1 MKSIDFEN
9 QKQNGY
15 VSPVSDDVVVDC
27 EISAVCESG
36 GITTPGGGEGGG
48 GDDLDPGRPRSR
60 AVGIDE
66 NAFEDTV
73 F

>member
-1 MKSIDFEN
+1 MKSITLESRR
-9 QKQNGY
+9 QNGY

-36 GITTPGGGEGGG
+36 VSGGNGEDGNE
-48 GDDLDPGRPRSR
+48 DLPVRPRTR
-60 AVGIDE
+60 AAGLDE
-66 NAFEDTV
+66 NAFEDTP

>member
-1 MKSIDFEN
+1 MKSITLES
-9 QKQNGY
+9 QRQSGY

-36 GITTPGGGEGGG
+36 VETNPGGN
-48 GDDLDPGRPRSR
+48 GDDDRPSRPRTR
-60 AVGIDE
+60 AAGLDE
-66 NAFEDTV
+66 NAFEDPV

>member
-1 MKSIDFEN
+1 MKSIDLEN

-36 GITTPGGGEGGG
+36 GTQGPGGDEGG
-48 GDDLDPGRPRSR
+48 DCFDPCRPRSR
-60 AVGIDE
+60 AAGIDE